1 MIVPFYRPWI
11 LDEDITRTA
20 AVLRSGWLTSGPFC
34 EDVET
39 ELRRLTGAKHAL
51 VMSSCT
57 AALHTAFAYR
67 VSEPREQVIVPD
79 FTFAATATAVIN
91 AGARP
96 LLCDVD
102 PDSGGLNPEEVK
114 ILLETESD
122 IVGIA
127 AVHYAGIACDI
138 AGLRELAKDF
148 GVFLVEDAAHAL
160 GTSHEDGKVGAASR
174 DGVALSFYATKN
186 ATAGEGGALLT
197 DDDGLAEFA
206 RQFRYHGLSRIAWD
220 RVGTPSPFDATYDI
234 ATVGFKYNLSDVNA
248 ALLLGQLQ
256 RFEEGQLRRKELA
269 ERYVEAFYELPV
281 QCLGAGYPGHAWHLF
296 VVRSARARGLS
307 KYLFERGIGTQRHY
321 RPLHE
326 LTFTKDDPSQFPISS
341 SLSSSVISLPLY
353 PDLTEAEQDHVIAS
367 VRSFFDG

>member
-11 LDEDITRTA
+11 LDEDITRTT

-57 AALHTAFAYR
+57 AALHTAFAFHR
-67 VSEPREQVIVPD
+67 PEPYARVIVPD
-79 FTFAATATAVIN
+79 FTFAATATAVMN
-91 AGARP
+91 AGAQP

-102 PDSGGLNPEEVK
+102 PDSGGLNPEEVE
-114 ILLETESD
+114 ILLKSQPEV
-122 IVGIA
+122 VGIA

-138 AGLRELAKDF
+138 ASLRELAQSF

-160 GTSHEDGKVGAASR
+160 GTSHEDGKVGAASK
-174 DGVALSFYATKN
+174 DGTALSFYATKN
-186 ATAGEGGALLT
+186 ATSGEGGALLT

-206 RQFRYHGLSRIAWD
+206 RRFRYHGLSRIAWD
-220 RVGTPSPFDATYDI
+220 RVGSPSPFDATYDI
-234 ATVGFKYNLSDVNA
+234 GEVGFKYNLSDINA

-269 ERYVEAFYELPV
+269 EYYVQAFADLPV
-281 QCLGAGYPGHAWHLF
+281 KCMGEGVPGHAWHLF
-296 VVRSARARGLS
+296 VVRSSRVRELS
-307 KYLFERGIGTQRHY
+307 RYLFERGIGTQRHY

-326 LTFTKDDPSQFPISS
+326 LTFLKDNPLQFPVSTQ
-341 SLSSSVISLPLY
+341 LGSSVLSLPLY
-353 PDLTEAEQDHVIAS
+353 PDLTDVEQNLVITS